1 MGVIR
6 PEVRKLLPWSKK
18 SISWLT
24 VIKSNV
30 YPLGI
35 YIVSFVLLMDIFW
48 VSNKHPGLSHEQN
61 EIYRAGWKT
70 EKPGGFC
77 QITNFFSCRNINGP
91 VSAKWKWWF
100 FCRRGCSA
108 RPQTARTKAKNLK
121 AIPLS
126 YFDAHAELKATSKT
140 SLDFSSYIIEAI
152 REKLERDG
160 AIGQ

>member
-1 MGVIR
+1 MSKAKFSAQAEKLKNLVDSARLQTSSPAVTSTVPSQPNENGDSSVAEGV
-6 PEVRKLLPWSKK
+6 
-18 SISWLT
+18 
-24 VIKSNV
+24 
-30 YPLGI
+30 
-35 YIVSFVLLMDIFW
+35 
-48 VSNKHPGLSHEQN
+48 
-61 EIYRAGWKT
+61 
-70 EKPGGFC
+70 
-77 QITNFFSCRNINGP
+77 
-91 VSAKWKWWF
+91 
-100 FCRRGCSA
+100 SA